1 MFPKSQIYHKIDTKT
16 KMLKKKRDRVRE
28 LIISDPIDNINK
40 TDLTVEGVLK
50 DIMSKNGPHL
60 WEKQLLEIVNQY
72 DDKNNRER
80 ICAYRKVIVMLQ
92 DRLHKRDDPHMIRV
106 IIKKI
111 LRSYKKRLEVALDT
125 LTSTPPSSD
134 DEDLRSPMSVK
145 NPPSVHLSLASHSRE
160 VSVIVAKSCDFNYI
174 KHNENHIYE
183 KNSKIKK
190 HKNHQKIEKDS
201 SFGINKSQKKVKS
214 KNKTIE
220 KRNIE
225 KTIKVNQNSHTQKPK
240 KKILK

>member
-1 MFPKSQIYHKIDTKT
+1 M
-16 KMLKKKRDRVRE
+16 
-28 LIISDPIDNINK
+28 
-40 TDLTVEGVLK
+40 
-50 DIMSKNGPHL
+50 
-60 WEKQLLEIVNQY
+60 
-72 DDKNNRER
+72 
-80 ICAYRKVIVMLQ
+80 
-92 DRLHKRDDPHMIRV
+92 
-106 IIKKI
+106 
-111 LRSYKKRLEVALDT
+111 RSYKKRLEVALDT
-125 LTSTPPSSD
+125 LTSTPSSSD
-134 DEDLRSPMSVK
+134 DEDLRSPMSDPFGREAKVTSALKSPLSVPNGREASLTDTKSPLSKPYGWEASLTAVK
-145 NPPSVHLSLASHSRE
+145 NPSSVHLSLASQSRE
-160 VSVIVAKSCDFNYI
+160 VSMIVAKSCDFNYI